1 MHAPTTILHH
11 LRALSHSMF
20 LHLLLTGLDKG
31 ECSESDL
38 HKAKGM
44 VPKSLASYV
53 DRKYT

>member
-1 MHAPTTILHH
+1 ML
-11 LRALSHSMF
+11 F

-31 ECSESDL
+31 ECSEADL

-53 DRKYT
+53 VRKYT